1 MFSLTRVI
9 MTHKLA
15 LRCIER
21 RHVGRGRLVQREDA
35 SVAAGRSRDEKVELD
50 SIFQPA
56 DQTL

>member
-1 MFSLTRVI
+1 